1 MRSIWNTNKMV
12 YQRHSLSYQFNEKS
26 TKFNGRCSDKI
37 IIDTLELYDRERDT
51 HLLSGKCE
59 QSIAFS
65 NMPMNSIFN
74 KIQ

>member
-37 IIDTLELYDRERDT
+37 IIDTLELYDRERET
-51 HLLSGKCE
+51 HIYSQASVNNRLHFQTC
-59 QSIAFS
+59 
-65 NMPMNSIFN
+65 P
-74 KIQ
+74 